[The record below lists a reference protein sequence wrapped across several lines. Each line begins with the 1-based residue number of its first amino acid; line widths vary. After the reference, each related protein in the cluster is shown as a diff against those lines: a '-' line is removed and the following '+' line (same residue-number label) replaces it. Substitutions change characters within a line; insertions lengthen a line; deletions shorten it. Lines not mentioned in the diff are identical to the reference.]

1 MSNSGW
7 TLLTSA
13 EQIFKLAKDR
23 VFNSKDEFDPEPC
36 PKWKSLSEILRVEV
50 PADIKNMIKDKRFEV
65 DQEKPVRVLVLCN
78 DARTCYQLNQYLT
91 QGSERTLFYTA
102 MQHDVPVQKLSSRY
116 KNVSGT
122 GIVKD
127 TVTVKKVQLHPGKP
141 STSAAPTKAEN
152 IPLVMSLLKTRKRK
166 SEAEGKTSKDETS
179 ETARTSEMEQA
190 LADTT
195 EDQNCFKNSYVLTMS
210 QKVGGNESFAA
221 ADFDLTQAE
230 NVEFEMCSEIL
241 NDLDA
246 TSVMSCMQ
254 KPTVCIQT
262 FRSDRDRGSS
272 LDETLQE
279 MQPDYIVLY
288 NSNVTAIRQIEVCEA
303 RMQRHPKRRLK
314 VFVLMHAK
322 TVEEQNFLTNLR
334 REKKAFELLI
344 DTKRTMVVPEHQDG
358 KTDVIDYTENQAEE
372 EETSTRQ
379 AGGRV
384 DALKKKEPPR
394 VIVDSREFRSEL
406 PCLIHKRGIEVVP
419 LMITIGDYILSPDI
433 CVERKSISD
442 LIGSLN
448 SGRLYNQ
455 CQQMTRF
462 YSKPIL
468 LIEFDQNR
476 PFHLQGRYML
486 SRDSDV
492 NNAEIMQKLQLLT
505 IHFPKLR
512 LVWSPSPYATAQ
524 LFEEIKQN
532 KDQPDPTQAVQ
543 SGSDDPTLEL
553 DAITEK
559 YNAAIHDLLLKLP
572 GITLKNIHGV
582 MRKGKNLKELLKME
596 ESQLTT
602 LLGNSKEAKVLH
614 TALHTQM
621 KPKQEEPKGKFKKTY
636 KKF

>member
-13 EQIFKLAKDR
+13 EQIFKLTKDR
-23 VFNSKDEFDPEPC
+23 VFNSKDEFEPEVN

-50 PADIKNMIKDKRFEV
+50 PSDIKKMIKDKQFEV

-102 MQHDVPVQKLSSRY
+102 MQYDVPVQKLSSKY
-116 KNVSGT
+116 KSVTGT

-127 TVTVKKVQLHPGKP
+127 TVTVKKVQLHPDKP
-141 STSAAPTKAEN
+141 STSVASKTEN

-166 SEAEGKTSKDETS
+166 SEAESKASNDEPS
-179 ETARTSEMEQA
+179 KVSEMEQD
-190 LADTT
+190 LIETND
-195 EDQNCFKNSYVLTMS
+195 DQDFFKNSYVLTMS
-210 QKVGGNESFAA
+210 QKVGGNESFSA

-230 NVEFEMCSEIL
+230 NVEFEMCSDL
-241 NDLDA
+241 MNDLDA

-272 LDETLQE
+272 FDETLQE

-288 NSNVTAIRQIEVCEA
+288 NTNVTAIRQIEVFEA
-303 RMQRHPKRRLK
+303 RLQRHPKRRLK

-322 TVEEQNFLTNLR
+322 TVEEQSFLTNLR

-344 DTKRTMVVPEHQDG
+344 ETKRTMVVPEHQDG
-358 KTDVIDYTENQAEE
+358 KTDVIDYTEQVEE
-372 EETSTRQ
+372 GEASSRQ
-379 AGGRV
+379 AGGQV
-384 DALKKKEPPR
+384 NALKKKEPPR
-394 VIVDSREFRSEL
+394 IIVDSREFRSEL

-462 YSKPIL
+462 YTKPIL

-524 LFEEIKQN
+524 LFEEIKQS
-532 KDQPDPTQAVQ
+532 KEQPDPNQAVQ

-553 DAITEK
+553 DAITDK

-572 GITLKNIHGV
+572 GMTLKNIDGV
-582 MRKGKNLKELLKME
+582 MRKGKNLKELLKMD
-596 ESQLTT
+596 ESQLTS
-602 LLGNSKEAKVLH
+602 LLGNSKEAKILH
-614 TALHTQM
+614 TAFHTKM

-636 KKF
+636 KKY